1 MSHVL
6 FDEGVTN
13 RLVALDIAIAKL
25 NQEKVTVLFEALAI
39 RVSAAELAIMQEWD
53 LILVA
58 VPDRAMAIQLNRY
71 VRYVPHVKFIVDA
84 EAELFRISEGT
95 RGRRVWKER

>member
-6 FDEGVTN
+6 FDEDVTN
-13 RLVALDIAIAKL
+13 RLAALDVAIAKL

-71 VRYVPHVKFIVDA
+71 VRYVPHVKFVVDA
-84 EAELFRISEGT
+84 EAELFHISEGT